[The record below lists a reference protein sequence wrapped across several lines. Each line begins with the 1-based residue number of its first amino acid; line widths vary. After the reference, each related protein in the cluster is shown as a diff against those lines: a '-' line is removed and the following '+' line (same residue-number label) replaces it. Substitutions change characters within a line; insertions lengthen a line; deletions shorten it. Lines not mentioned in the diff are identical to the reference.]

1 MEFSLFFR
9 SCQTGEIF
17 KEIENICFPCPEL
30 FYSFNP
36 LYPTCLS
43 CPQNAD
49 CPGGSIISARENFWR
64 SSNLSALVFECSVL
78 KNGCK
83 GGENPDGICNFGYEG
98 PLCGGCTYNKD
109 TKYFKSVF
117 KTCVE
122 CQGVSGTGVV
132 IILFFF
138 VVAVTVI
145 VVTVKET
152 MRRASERKE
161 KKSISRITNIM
172 VNYIQ
177 MISITSNV
185 EIAWPEAMKE
195 SNNVMNSSGD
205 LENIIGVFECPFS
218 EVAFNEGVTLYT
230 IKTSLGSVFI
240 LGVFCFIFTFWGI
253 IYVIKRKSM
262 KNYLIITFISI
273 YLLIL
278 QPMIKF
284 YTKALHCVNI
294 DGKNYLK
301 SFPLLECGSNEH
313 NWLVHFCV
321 IPLFVFLVILPPL
334 LYLYYLIKGR
344 FNKED
349 ETYRSRAFLITN
361 GYKSEFFY
369 WEFLILTKKIL
380 LLFISI
386 FLNDRQLIACLLI
399 VLFILFFNLLQ
410 INFKPYVFSSFN
422 NIEIIQNNVVFLNF
436 VVIIFFFFVSHPAAI
451 LALAL
456 IFLIANLIFFLAWA
470 RTLFIFFLD
479 KNPALKRKLIRY
491 FGYLKS
497 TLKVFPKRSASR
509 KEMESL
515 EVKSIKKD
523 SEKIDDGR
531 D

>member
-1 MEFSLFFR
+1 M
-9 SCQTGEIF
+9 
-17 KEIENICFPCPEL
+17 KEAENLCFPCPEL

-36 LYPTCLS
+36 LYPTCLP

-49 CPGGSIISARENFWR
+49 CPGGAIILARENFWR
-64 SSNLSALVFECSVL
+64 SSNFSSSVFECSVL

-83 GGENPDGICNFGYEG
+83 GGESPDVICNFGYEG
-98 PLCGGCTYNKD
+98 PLCGGCTYNMQ

-138 VVAVTVI
+138 IIAVTVI

-152 MRRASERKE
+152 MKRASERKE

-177 MISITSNV
+177 MLSITSNV
-185 EIAWPEAMKE
+185 EIDWPDAMKE

-218 EVAFNEGVTLYT
+218 EVAFNQDVTLYT
-230 IKTSLGSVFI
+230 IKTTLGSVFLVGI
-240 LGVFCFIFTFWGI
+240 FCLIFVFWGI
-253 IYVIKRKSM
+253 VYVIKRKSTT
-262 KNYLIITFISI
+262 NYLIITFISI

-278 QPMIKF
+278 QSMIKF

-294 DGKNYLK
+294 DGKSYLK
-301 SFPLLECGSNEH
+301 SFPLLQCGSAEH
-313 NWLVHFCV
+313 DSLVHFCV
-321 IPLFVFLVILPPL
+321 IPLFLSLVVAPPL
-334 LYLYYLIKGR
+334 LYLFYLIKGR
-344 FNKED
+344 KDQECD
-349 ETYRSRAFLITN
+349 TYRSRAFLITN
-361 GYKSEFFY
+361 GYKPEFFY

-422 NIEIIQNNVVFLNF
+422 NIEIVQNNVVFLNF

-470 RTLFIFFLD
+470 RTLLIFFLD
-479 KNPALKRKLIRY
+479 KNPALKRRLIRY

-509 KEMESL
+509 KETDNL
-515 EVKSIKKD
+515 EAKVMKKEFTM
-523 SEKIDDGR
+523 SEVTN
-531 D
+531 